1 MVGGLKMGRKVGN
14 PYKHHYRY
22 GKQTTTIDFP
32 TFQNIMK
39 KGEFVKGNTHRSFLA
54 FLYWFGVRK
63 SEALERTKSDFKV
76 TDNFLVVK
84 CPAKKRGRRKLLK
97 APLDLPY
104 VDLILEQVQKT
115 RKTKA
120 NPNRRVWNFS
130 APTAWRIVKR
140 VLPKHYPHFF
150 RLNRAVHF
158 LDDPTT
164 TIPEMQAWFG
174 WTQVKTINS
183 YLGYSERH
191 LDKQANR
198 LRHEVKG

>member
-1 MVGGLKMGRKVGN
+1 MVGKVGN
-14 PYKHHYRY
+14 PYEHHYKY

-39 KGEFVKGNTHRSFLA
+39 KGKFVKGNAHRSFLA

-63 SEALERTKSDFKV
+63 SEALERTKSDFRI
-76 TDNFLVVK
+76 TDDFLIVK

-104 VDLILEQVQKT
+104 IELILKQVQRT
-115 RKTKA
+115 RKTKS
-120 NPNRRVWNFS
+120 NSNRRVWNFS

-140 VLPKHYPHFF
+140 ILPKHYPHFF

-174 WTQVKTINS
+174 WTQMKTINS

-198 LRHEVKG
+198 LRHEVEG

>member
-1 MVGGLKMGRKVGN
+1 MVGKVGN
-14 PYKHHYRY
+14 PYKHHYKH

-32 TFQNIMK
+32 TFRKIME
-39 KGEFVKGNTHRSFLA
+39 KGEFVRGNTHRSFLA

-63 SEALERTKSDFKV
+63 SEALERTKGDFKV
-76 TDNFLVVK
+76 ADDFLVIK

-104 VDLILEQVQKT
+104 LNLILEQVQKT

-120 NPNRRVWNFS
+120 NPNRRVWDFS
-130 APTAWRIVKR
+130 AATAWRIVKR

-198 LRHEVKG
+198 LRHEVEG